1 MLAGQS
7 LAASGRYGAA
17 GIRLRSALRRFT
29 DIGAA
34 AYRAQ
39 ASDVIRR
46 LRLSP
51 DPQPDRLANLS
62 GAEQRVAL
70 LVKDGMSN
78 REIASTLFIQP
89 GTVEFHLTNIYRKLG
104 VSGRIALRRFLGPP
118 Q

>member
-1 MLAGQS
+1 
-7 LAASGRYGAA
+7 
-17 GIRLRSALRRFT
+17 
-29 DIGAA
+29 
-34 AYRAQ
+34 
-39 ASDVIRR
+39 
-46 LRLSP
+46 
-51 DPQPDRLANLS
+51 
-62 GAEQRVAL
+62 VAL

>member
-1 MLAGQS
+1 
-7 LAASGRYGAA
+7 
-17 GIRLRSALRRFT
+17 
-29 DIGAA
+29 
-34 AYRAQ
+34 
-39 ASDVIRR
+39 VIRR
-46 LRLSP
+46 LGLSP